1 MRKALI
7 SPEIEEL
14 IVAREFAT
22 VREVVVD
29 WDAPSIAE
37 IVEDLSPDSCAI
49 LLGVL
54 PKKLASETFA
64 YCDSI
69 RQHELLRSLATE
81 QVAAMLNEMAADD
94 RRELFQGLPANVVAE
109 LVNQLSVEERAVA
122 IRLLNYPEDSVGRLM
137 TPDYVQVKKHW
148 AVQEALE
155 HIRQFAKDSE
165 KLTSLIGAVLW
176 ATLTGSML
184 PILLKRLGCDSATS
198 SAPFVATLVDVTGII
213 IYFSVA
219 SLFLHGMLL

>member
-176 ATLTGSML
+176 ATLTSSML
-184 PILLKRLGCDSATS
+184 PILLKRLG
-198 SAPFVATLVDVTGII
+198 
-213 IYFSVA
+213 
-219 SLFLHGMLL
+219 